1 MSNVDTTR
9 GNTYDDFESD
19 INIRSNSETPKQTVS
34 NTLTHSLENREYCK
48 FDNLELAMINS

>member
-19 INIRSNSETPKQTVS
+19 INIRSNSETPKQTVN
-34 NTLTHSLENREYCK
+34 NTLTNSLENREYCK
-48 FDNLELAMINS
+48 LGHLKRAILIS